1 MLSLQQLIN
10 GISLGSVYALIAVG
24 FALVFNILKFSNF
37 SHGGLMTLTAYIGYL
52 GSIFFL
58 SYIGSIPL
66 LIATLLTAA
75 IAGAFAAM
83 GVERLA
89 FRRLRNNNSP
99 VIYYFISSI
108 TMGILME
115 NLVTIFASSN
125 FYSYPKFF
133 TSVVVEFAGI
143 NIAVTDLLML
153 MTSATAL
160 GILLWVIYH
169 TKMGLAMRALSF
181 DVNTANLMG
190 MDSNTVVMT
199 TFLASG
205 ILGGLA
211 GVFLGINYTLYPQL
225 GQLIVKGFIASVIG
239 GLGSITGAMIGAI
252 LLGVVE
258 VMLIGLV
265 GAGIAPAYIFIVMLV
280 FLLLR
285 PQGIAGKL
293 VQEKA

>member
-1 MLSLQQLIN
+1 MLNLQHLIN

-37 SHGGLMTLTAYIGYL
+37 SHGGLMTLTAYLGYL
-52 GSIFFL
+52 ASLFFL
-58 SYIGSIPL
+58 SYITSTPL
-66 LIATLLTAA
+66 LIATLAA
-75 IAGAFAAM
+75 AAVAGGLVAI

-89 FRRLRNNNSP
+89 FRRLRNNGSP

-133 TSVVVEFAGI
+133 AADVIEFAGI
-143 NIAVTDLLML
+143 NIALADLLML
-153 MTSATAL
+153 VVSASAL
-160 GILLWVIYH
+160 AILLWIIYR

-190 MDSNTVVMT
+190 MDSNTVVMA
-199 TFLASG
+199 TFIASG
-205 ILGGLA
+205 ILGGLS

-239 GLGSITGAMIGAI
+239 GLGSITGAMAGAI

-265 GAGIAPAYIFIVMLV
+265 GAGIAPAYIFVIMLV

-285 PQGIAGKL
+285 PQGIAGKIT
-293 VQEKA
+293 QEKA